1 MYDFF
6 LFHSFNVSVKEL
18 LLLKSFYDLNDKIKV
33 M

>member
-6 LFHSFNVSVKEL
+6 LFYSFNVNVKEL